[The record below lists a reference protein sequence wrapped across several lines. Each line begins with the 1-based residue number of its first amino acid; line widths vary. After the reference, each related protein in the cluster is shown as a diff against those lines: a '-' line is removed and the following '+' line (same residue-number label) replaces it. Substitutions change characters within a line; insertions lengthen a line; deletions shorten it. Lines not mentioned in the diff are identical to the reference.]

1 MISLN
6 GSTLNIN
13 VFFNEY
19 DEYETYEYSLMIA
32 KSFSI
37 NETPDLEW
45 RLLSEEIP
53 TSINPQTVGAN
64 ISFEDVPY
72 NFIPY
77 SMYNFV
83 HAKVVIAGVE
93 GVHEIY
99 AGCVSDGRYVQ
110 TMYNNQN
117 CETYSKGRKCLLSPF
132 ENKKKL
138 NLLMIGSSFC
148 YYYVKELV
156 EMAATIGVDL
166 TVANIYHSGAKI
178 GFYGDPTKDAYD
190 TWINNNSPELNLYKT
205 YMNSTGKVSR
215 ITVLGGSNY
224 EFDACME
231 ECLKISETWDIVTIQ
246 HHFGASTN
254 LDFSYNSI
262 RYGSID
268 ANEPPEPEK
277 LFGVECLIKAV
288 KEYMPNAILGMQEEW
303 AYGLGHS
310 RINGSEKTQQKTYQV
325 IQNVTKRIANEY
337 GLFYVPTG
345 DAWQYARQNESV
357 GDNLNRRILGSNFS
371 ILTNSPENTGVGDYY
386 HDGDIGGGRYLNAC
400 VWFETLFGQSCIGN
414 TYRPQYPIDD
424 GGLNLDPD
432 YNKMNSDNSEE
443 YVRILQEA
451 AHKAVLLM

>member
-1 MISLN
+1 MVSLN

-19 DEYETYEYSLMIA
+19 DEYETYKYSLMIA

-37 NETPDLEW
+37 NKTSDLEW

-53 TSINPQTVGAN
+53 TSVNPQTIGAN
-64 ISFEDVPY
+64 ISFENISY

-77 SMYNFV
+77 SMYNFI
-83 HAKVVIAGVE
+83 HIKVVITKDTTVIKE
-93 GVHEIY
+93 LY
-99 AGCVSDGRYVQ
+99 AGCVSDSRYVQ
-110 TMYNNQN
+110 TMYNNQS

-148 YYYVKELV
+148 YYYVEELV
-156 EMAATIGVDL
+156 ALAETIGVDL
-166 TVANIYHSGAKI
+166 TLGNMYKSGASMKE
-178 GFYGDPTKDAYD
+178 YKDYVDGDP
-190 TWINNNSPELNLYKT
+190 NNKLNLFITDKNGRRKVKSSTSWQDCISYK
-205 YMNSTGKVSR
+205 S
-215 ITVLGGSNY
+215 
-224 EFDACME
+224 D
-231 ECLKISETWDIVTIQ
+231 WDIITIQ
-246 HHFGASTN
+246 HHFGASSDLQKSYSDVATN
-254 LDFSYNSI
+254 IGTVL
-262 RYGSID
+262 
-268 ANEPPEPEK
+268 E
-277 LFGVECLIKAV
+277 AV
-288 KEYMPNAILGMQEEW
+288 KNKFPNAVLGMQEEW
-303 AYGLGHS
+303 AYGIGYDKS
-310 RINGSEKTQQKTYQV
+310 ATGGKKIGTKEKQQETYRV

-345 DAWQYARQNESV
+345 DAWQYARQSTAV
-357 GDNLNRRILGSNFS
+357 DDNLNRRILGSNFS
-371 ILTNSPENTGVGDYY
+371 VLIEAPENTGEGDYY

-424 GGLNLDPD
+424 DRLNLNPD

-443 YVRILQEA
+443 YIKILQEA